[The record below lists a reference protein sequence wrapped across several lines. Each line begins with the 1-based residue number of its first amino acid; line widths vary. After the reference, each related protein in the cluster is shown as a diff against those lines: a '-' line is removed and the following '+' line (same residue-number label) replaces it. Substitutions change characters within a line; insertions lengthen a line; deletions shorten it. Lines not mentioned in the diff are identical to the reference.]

1 MTEIVHYGYGIP
13 GLKRRTLP
21 GKLIVLE
28 GADGVGRSTQTALLL
43 EWLEANGYAAVRT
56 GLARSTLAS
65 KGIRQAKQGHTM
77 GDLTL
82 NLFYATDFAD
92 RIEKQIIPALRAG
105 MVCLTDRYIY
115 SMIARAVVRGVDEA
129 WVKSVFSFALVPD
142 AVFFLRAGIEDLL
155 PRVLKSGGFDY
166 WESGMDFLR
175 LDDPYEAWIEY
186 QTRLIAQLDTIAVEY
201 NCTTVDAGRPVYEVF
216 SDLRDRI
223 ADLLVDMRPA
233 RLGKKNE

>member
-1 MTEIVHYGYGIP
+1 MTEIRHYGYGIP
-13 GLKRRTLP
+13 GLRKRTLP

-28 GADGVGRSTQTALLL
+28 GTDGVGRSTQTALLL

-77 GDLTL
+77 GNLTL

-92 RIEKQIIPALRAG
+92 RVEKQIIPALRAG
-105 MVCLTDRYIY
+105 MVCITDRYIY
-115 SMIARAVVRGVDEA
+115 SVIARAVVRGVDED

-142 AVFFLRAGIEDLL
+142 AVFYLRADVKDLL
-155 PRVLKSGGFDY
+155 PRVINSGGFEY

-175 LDDPYEAWIEY
+175 LDDPYEAWMEY
-186 QTRLIAQLDTIAVEY
+186 QTRLIARMDSIAAEFGCATI
-201 NCTTVDAGRPVYEVF
+201 DAGRPVHEVF
-216 SDLRDRI
+216 FDLRDRI
-223 ADLLVDMRPA
+223 AELLVDMRPA
-233 RLGKKNE
+233 RLGKKVK